1 MGRGQ
6 DINIDRSL
14 EEVFQPLFGDS
25 GKGVAGELE
34 LEVEPVHVTDV
45 LQFNDKTFM
54 NEGWLASHG

>member
-1 MGRGQ
+1 MTGRGVPP
-6 DINIDRSL
+6 DVL
-14 EEVFQPLFGDS
+14 EIAV
-25 GKGVAGELE
+25 ELE